1 MLISIIT
8 GRYFL
13 SLTKVVIA
21 KYMEAVKKIGFEDQ
35 PDYDLLRKILKEDL
49 IKHKEE
55 NKAFDWEKRLA
66 PSTEKREPK
75 RRTKY

>member
-1 MLISIIT
+1 
-8 GRYFL
+8 
-13 SLTKVVIA
+13 VVIA
-21 KYMEAVKKIGFEDQ
+21 KYMEAVKKIEFEEQ
-35 PDYDLLRKILKEDL
+35 PDYDYLRKILKEDL

-66 PSTEKREPK
+66 PSTEKKEPR